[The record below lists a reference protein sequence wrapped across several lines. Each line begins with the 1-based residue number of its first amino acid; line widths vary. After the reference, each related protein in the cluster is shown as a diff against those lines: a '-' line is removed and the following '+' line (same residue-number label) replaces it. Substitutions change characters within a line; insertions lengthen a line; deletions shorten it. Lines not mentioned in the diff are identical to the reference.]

1 MWGRISTT
9 NSSPSWRYSLGF
21 LMAPMPDGVPVMIN
35 VPGSRVVPWE
45 RKLTSLGTLKIM
57 SLFSRTSCS
66 LVSLLFLILLSLL
79 LSYTHTHTL
88 PARNRG
94 LYELKGRREKNTHSS
109 LLCCMTLP
117 FLRPR
122 IVNDAGSLM
131 TELDTSTG
139 PMGQAPSKPLE

>member
-35 VPGSRVVPWE
+35 VPGSRVGPWE

-79 LSYTHTHTL
+79 LSYTHTHTSRKK
-88 PARNRG
+88 PGFVRA
-94 LYELKGRREKNTHSS
+94 KGKKREKYS
-109 LLCCMTLP
+109 LKLAL
-117 FLRPR
+117 LH
-122 IVNDAGSLM
+122 DLADL
-131 TELDTSTG
+131 E
-139 PMGQAPSKPLE
+139 APQ